1 MKENIS
7 RRSFLGFGAAAAV
20 AAGAG
25 LAGCAPQAP
34 ENEADL
40 ATTGATADI
49 EWNKETDV
57 VVVGFGG
64 AGSAAAIEA
73 ARAGAQVVLLE
84 ELSNPGGSTVACGGF
99 IMMGGTRAV
108 RLVCGVR
115 HGFRKR

>member
-34 ENEADL
+34 QAEADL

-49 EWNKETDV
+49 D
-57 VVVGFGG
+57 
-64 AGSAAAIEA
+64 
-73 ARAGAQVVLLE
+73 
-84 ELSNPGGSTVACGGF
+84 
-99 IMMGGTRAV
+99 
-108 RLVCGVR
+108 
-115 HGFRKR
+115 RK